1 MRVSRGAAIFSRT
14 TNPLARPPLPGVTVR
29 HRSLS
34 STLKGS
40 FRKKLMRK
48 LSFAARAKKKAVE
61 DKKKPVA
68 PKKGK
73 AAAKPPRN
81 PVQAVLR
88 AASFAARKHQGQTR
102 ADNQTPY
109 FSHVARVTLILTHV
123 FGCDDEEVLTA
134 ALLHDTI
141 EDTATDYDEVAELFG
156 TTVADYVVTLTKNVM
171 LPKQEREDEYAARLA
186 AAPEAVMIAKMA
198 DLYDN
203 LSDRMHSPKLRKTAA
218 TAEKLLAIFGERLET
233 RIGHSAHA
241 KLSVLLEEV
250 KQLQLAETLS
260 ENPATGHD

>member
-1 MRVSRGAAIFSRT
+1 MFAVLT
-14 TNPLARPPLPGVTVR
+14 E
-29 HRSLS
+29 
-34 STLKGS
+34 LKGT

-48 LSFAARAKKKAVE
+48 LSVAARAKKKAVL
-61 DKKKPVA
+61 DKKKQTA
-68 PKKGK
+68 SK
-73 AAAKPPRN
+73 AARAAVPPPLN

-88 AASFAARKHQGQTR
+88 AASFAACKHHGQTR

-123 FGCDDEEVLTA
+123 FGCHDEEILTA

-141 EDTATDYDEVAELFG
+141 EDTATDYDEIAELFG
-156 TTVADYVVTLTKNVM
+156 ATVADYVVTLTKNAM
-171 LPKQEREDEYAARLA
+171 LPKQEREEEYADRLA
-186 AAPEAVMIAKMA
+186 EAPEAVMIAKMA

-218 TAEKLLAIFGERLET
+218 TAEKLLAVFGEKLET
-233 RIGHSAHA
+233 RIGQSAHA

-250 KQLQLAETLS
+250 KQLQLAETLPGS
-260 ENPATGHD
+260 PSVGHD